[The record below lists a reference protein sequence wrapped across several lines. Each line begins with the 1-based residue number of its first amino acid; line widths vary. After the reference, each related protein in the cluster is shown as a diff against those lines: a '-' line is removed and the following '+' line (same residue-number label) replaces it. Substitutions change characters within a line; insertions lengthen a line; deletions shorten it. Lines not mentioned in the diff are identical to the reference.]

1 MSKRSSVASPPHPA
15 TGRLARPLEALV
27 FLLPLLAFYE
37 YVSLTRHER
46 VIAFDLLRRFF
57 ELFGQAGYWLPGL
70 LVVVVLLATH
80 VASGQ
85 PWTVRIGRVGWMYVE
100 SIALAAPLLVL
111 NWVIPSLVAAAP
123 AAGPVDRLAM
133 GIGAGIYEELVFRLI
148 LISLIMMVGVDL
160 LGLRRSG
167 VAIIAVIVSSVA
179 FAAHH
184 HRPIGEE
191 AFDLTR
197 LVFRSVAGVYLAGV
211 FWFRGYGPAAGAH
224 AAYNTVLA
232 LLGLVGR

>member
-1 MSKRSSVASPPHPA
+1 MAKRSSAPSKPKRTP
-15 TGRLARPLEALV
+15 GFLARPLEALI

-37 YVSLTRHER
+37 YISLTRHER
-46 VIAFDLLRRFF
+46 VIAFDLLQRFF

-70 LVVVVLLATH
+70 LVVVVLLTTH
-80 VASGQ
+80 IASGQ
-85 PWTVRIGRVGWMYVE
+85 PWTVRLDRVGWMYVE
-100 SIALAAPLLVL
+100 SVVLAAPLLVL
-111 NWVIPSLVAAAP
+111 NWVMPSL
-123 AAGPVDRLAM
+123 AAGEPGNGLVDRLAM

-160 LGLRRSG
+160 MRFSRSG
-167 VAIIAVIVSSVA
+167 VAIVAVILSSVA

-184 HRPIGEE
+184 HRPIGLEP
-191 AFDLTR
+191 FDLTR
-197 LVFRSVAGVYLAGV
+197 LVFRTAAGAYLAGV

-232 LLGLVGR
+232 LLGVLGR